1 MPLTQLIRRHKR
13 AVALSLAVALLVTAG
28 LAFIWHD
35 PVADET
41 RAQSYGVNLASTLA
55 AQGMEA
61 MLQPD
66 ALHLS
71 VLVNRM
77 AAMPA
82 VSAARFLD
90 ANDNPIAQSGPVAGS
105 NGLTHTH
112 AVRIG
117 GVITG
122 YAEVT
127 LQPGSFTPRVSGVQL
142 LATALLVLSM
152 PLLAMM
158 IGEWP
163 ERRRRP
169 IPVVEFPDEEKAPEG
184 PQWIAL
190 VNLYNQLAYPSEQ
203 RRAILA
209 RTLAQA
215 DQVAHLYQG
224 KAQAVTGTGVV
235 LLFDE
240 MEDVAFKSVC
250 ASFLLLKLLQ
260 NEEPAAEYRFALH
273 RLETPHV
280 SPEVTADVALLA
292 ALARE
297 GTVLATPTF
306 ADSLQKAERLVSD
319 TFTHPM
325 LSDVD
330 IVDDRATAI
339 TDLSEKHSVLI
350 EQQASAVLGG
360 LPGAARS
367 NGYSTSSA
375 STR

>member
-13 AVALSLAVALLVTAG
+13 AATLALLVALLVTAG
-28 LAFIWHD
+28 LGFIWHD

-41 RAQSYGVNLASTLA
+41 RAQSYGANLASTLA

-90 ANDNPIAQSGPVAGS
+90 ANDNPVAQSGPVGR
-105 NGLTHTH
+105 NGDLTHTQ

-122 YAEVT
+122 YAEVS
-127 LQPGSFTPRVSGVQL
+127 LQPGSFAPRVSGVQI

-163 ERRRRP
+163 EQRRRP
-169 IPVVEFPDEEKAPEG
+169 IPVVEFPEEVKAPVG
-184 PQWIAL
+184 PQWMAL
-190 VNLYNQLAYPSEQ
+190 VNLYNQLAYPSDQ

-209 RTLAQA
+209 STLEQA
-215 DQVAHLYQG
+215 NQVAHLYQG
-224 KAQAVTGTGVV
+224 RAQAVTGTGVV

-240 MEDVAFKSVC
+240 FEDVAFKAVC

-260 NEEPAAEYRFALH
+260 HEQPAAEYRLALH
-273 RLETPHV
+273 RLDTPQV

-297 GTVLATPTF
+297 GTVLATPVF
-306 ADSLQKAERLVSD
+306 ASSLQKTERLVSD
-319 TFTHPM
+319 AFTHPM

-330 IVDDRATAI
+330 IVDDQATAI
-339 TDLSEKHSVLI
+339 TELSEKHSALI
-350 EQQASAVLGG
+350 DQQASAVLGG
-360 LPGAARS
+360 LSSEQGS
-367 NGYSTSSA
+367 SYSTSSA

>member
-13 AVALSLAVALLVTAG
+13 AAALSLAVAMLVTAG
-28 LAFIWHD
+28 LGFIWHD

-41 RAQSYGVNLASTLA
+41 RAQSYGANLASTLA

-90 ANDNPIAQSGPVAGS
+90 ANDSPIAQSGPVTR
-105 NGLTHTH
+105 NDGLTHTH

-122 YAEVT
+122 YAQVT
-127 LQPGSFTPRVSGVQL
+127 LRPGSFEPRISGVQL

-169 IPVVEFPDEEKAPEG
+169 LPVVEFPEEEKAREG
-184 PQWIAL
+184 PQWMAL
-190 VNLYNQLAYPSEQ
+190 VNLYNQLAYPSDQ

-209 RTLAQA
+209 STLEQA
-215 DQVAHLYQG
+215 NQVAHLYQG
-224 KAQAVTGTGVV
+224 RAQAVTGTGVV

-240 MEDVAFKSVC
+240 LEDVAFKAVC

-260 NEEPAAEYRFALH
+260 HEEPAAEYRVALH
-273 RLETPHV
+273 RLDTPQL

-297 GTVLATPTF
+297 GTVLATPVF
-306 ADSLQKAERLVSD
+306 AASLAKTERLESD
-319 TFTHPM
+319 LFTHPM

-330 IVDDRATAI
+330 IVDDQATVI
-339 TDLSEKHSVLI
+339 TELSEKHSALI
-350 EQQASAVLGG
+350 DQQAVAVKGG
-360 LPGAARS
+360 LS
-367 NGYSTSSA
+367 NDERRDYSTSRA